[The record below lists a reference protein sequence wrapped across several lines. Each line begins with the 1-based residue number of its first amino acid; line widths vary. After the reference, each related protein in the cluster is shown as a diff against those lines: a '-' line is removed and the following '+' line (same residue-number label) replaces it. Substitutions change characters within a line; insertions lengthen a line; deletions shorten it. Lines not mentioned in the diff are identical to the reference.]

1 MKPPPTMVLRQCGF
15 CSRLNIC
22 SFYEHSTN
30 FKLLHFLS
38 HTERKATNRYH
49 QNKLGS

>member
-1 MKPPPTMVLRQCGF
+1 MKPPPTMVFCQCGI
-15 CSRLNIC
+15 CTRLNIC

-30 FKLLHFLS
+30 LKLLHFLS